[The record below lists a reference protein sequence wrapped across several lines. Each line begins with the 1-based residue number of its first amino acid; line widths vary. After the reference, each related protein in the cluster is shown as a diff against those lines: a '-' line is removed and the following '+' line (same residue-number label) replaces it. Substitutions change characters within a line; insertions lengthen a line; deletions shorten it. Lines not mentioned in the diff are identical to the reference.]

1 MWLQF
6 KITCLHYHKS
16 FLKFSGVGIYQSTNL
31 HSFLC
36 FLKYKSN
43 TTKIHFLSIQ
53 FDKFGQTVLLVKAGF
68 GIFSICVSV
77 STKWLLLWKTEARPN
92 TKYISTHPLQGEG
105 TQGVPVRF
113 LAVLKYLFCLLTAKL
128 FSVLF
133 SLSESSDYTIQSS
146 KCSLFVNVYIKSQL
160 VLGVLFNV
168 LIKKFWQPL

>member
-113 LAVLKYLFCLLTAKL
+113 LAVLKYLLFAHSQTFLCPVLLVRILWLHYPIIKMFSICQCLHQIPASPWSP
-128 FSVLF
+128 F
-133 SLSESSDYTIQSS
+133 
-146 KCSLFVNVYIKSQL
+146 
-160 VLGVLFNV
+160 
-168 LIKKFWQPL
+168 